1 MGTENPEWILISSFL
16 IMALQ
21 PLLGKSH
28 VIHFYAALVDPLKV
42 QYLHIVIHH
51 RHRHRHHPPLWILL
65 HFTSLHSRTIDAEQI
80 VIKSLSRVNKGHQ
93 VVKLVHKFEGNWQT
107 LVDNLSS
114 ATLSK
119 LQEVE
124 CSPRGSLPALSFIA
138 DNPQVME
145 NLCFC
150 NGIRIAIQYDLSVS
164 SDKVSQFMVILWR
177 VPCHA
182 SFTSS

>member
-1 MGTENPEWILISSFL
+1 MSSTF
-16 IMALQ
+16 MR
-21 PLLGKSH
+21 PSS
-28 VIHFYAALVDPLKV
+28 IHSKCNIYTLSFI
-42 QYLHIVIHH
+42 IVIVIVI
-51 RHRHRHHPPLWILL
+51 ILPYGSYC
-65 HFTSLHSRTIDAEQI
+65 TPLHSRTIDAEQI

-177 VPCHA
+177 VPGHA